1 MHLEFSDKYWFDR
14 DIMGYTLVQIH
25 MEMSD
30 MLSSTTDWLTV
41 AEFVAKLNGRVSRN
55 FVYERIREGAI
66 PSVRIGRKIL
76 IPSDA
81 LDRLMTAQGTE

>member
-1 MHLEFSDKYWFDR
+1 MTRIIIQDN
-14 DIMGYTLVQIH
+14 LVQIRK
-25 MEMSD
+25 ELSD
-30 MLSSTTDWLTV
+30 MQSSTTDWLTV
-41 AEFVAKLNGRVSRN
+41 AEFVAKFNGRVSRN
-55 FVYERIREGAI
+55 FVYERIREGSI

>member
-1 MHLEFSDKYWFDR
+1 MTQ
-14 DIMGYTLVQIH
+14 IIIQGNLVQIH
-25 MEMSD
+25 KEMSY
-30 MLSSTTDWLTV
+30 MLSNTTDWLTV
-41 AEFVAKLNGRVSRN
+41 AEFVAKFNGRVSRN
-55 FVYERIREGAI
+55 FVYERIREGSI

>member
-1 MHLEFSDKYWFDR
+1 MHLKFSDKYWIDR
-14 DIMGYTLVQIH
+14 DIIEDKLVQIY

-41 AEFVAKLNGRVSRN
+41 AEFVAKFNGRVSRN
-55 FVYERIREGAI
+55 FVYERIREGSI

-81 LDRLMTAQGTE
+81 LDRLMTAQGSK

>member
-14 DIMGYTLVQIH
+14 DIIGYKLVQIH

-41 AEFVAKLNGRVSRN
+41 AEFVAKFDGRVSRN

>member
-1 MHLEFSDKYWFDR
+1 MTQ
-14 DIMGYTLVQIH
+14 IIIQGNLVQIY

-30 MLSSTTDWLTV
+30 MLSGTTDWLTV
-41 AEFVAKLNGRVSRN
+41 AEFVAKFDGRVSRN

>member
-1 MHLEFSDKYWFDR
+1 MTRIILQ
-14 DIMGYTLVQIH
+14 GNLVQIH
-25 MEMSD
+25 KERSD
-30 MLSSTTDWLTV
+30 MLSNTTDWLTV
-41 AEFVAKLNGRVSRN
+41 AEFVAKFNGRVSRN
-55 FVYERIREGAI
+55 FVYERIREGSI

>member
-1 MHLEFSDKYWFDR
+1 MTQ
-14 DIMGYTLVQIH
+14 IIIQGNLVQIH
-25 MEMSD
+25 MEISD

-41 AEFVAKLNGRVSRN
+41 AEFVAKFDGRVSRN
-55 FVYERIREGAI
+55 FVYERIREGSI

-81 LDRLMTAQGTE
+81 LDRLMTAQGTK

>member
-1 MHLEFSDKYWFDR
+1 MTQ
-14 DIMGYTLVQIH
+14 IIIQGNLVQINK
-25 MEMSD
+25 EMSY
-30 MLSSTTDWLTV
+30 MLSNTTDWLTV
-41 AEFVAKLNGRVSRN
+41 AEFVAKFNGRVSRN
-55 FVYERIREGAI
+55 FVYERIREGSI

>member
-1 MHLEFSDKYWFDR
+1 MTQ
-14 DIMGYTLVQIH
+14 IIIQGNLVQIH
-25 MEMSD
+25 MEISD

-41 AEFVAKLNGRVSRN
+41 AEFVAKFDGRVSRN

>member
-1 MHLEFSDKYWFDR
+1 MTQ
-14 DIMGYTLVQIH
+14 IIIQGNLVRIYN
-25 MEMSD
+25 EMSD
-30 MLSSTTDWLTV
+30 TLSNTTDWLTV
-41 AEFVAKLNGRVSRN
+41 AEFVAKFNGRVSRN
-55 FVYERIREGAI
+55 FVYERIREGSI

>member
-1 MHLEFSDKYWFDR
+1 MTQ
-14 DIMGYTLVQIH
+14 IIIQGNLVQIY

-41 AEFVAKLNGRVSRN
+41 AEFVAKFDGRVSRN

>member
-1 MHLEFSDKYWFDR
+1 MTQ
-14 DIMGYTLVQIH
+14 IIIQGNLVQIH

-30 MLSSTTDWLTV
+30 MLSGTTDWLTV
-41 AEFVAKLNGRVSRN
+41 AEFVAKFDGRVSRN

>member
-1 MHLEFSDKYWFDR
+1 MTQIIIQDN
-14 DIMGYTLVQIH
+14 LVQIH
-25 MEMSD
+25 KEMSY
-30 MLSSTTDWLTV
+30 MLSNTTDWLTV
-41 AEFVAKLNGRVSRN
+41 AEFVAKFNGRVSRN
-55 FVYERIREGAI
+55 FVYERIREGSI

>member
-1 MHLEFSDKYWFDR
+1 MTH
-14 DIMGYTLVQIH
+14 IIIQGNLVQINK
-25 MEMSD
+25 EMSY
-30 MLSSTTDWLTV
+30 MLSNTTDWLTV
-41 AEFVAKLNGRVSRN
+41 AEFVAKFNGRVSRN
-55 FVYERIREGAI
+55 FVYERIREGSI

>member
-1 MHLEFSDKYWFDR
+1 
-14 DIMGYTLVQIH
+14 
-25 MEMSD
+25 MSY
-30 MLSSTTDWLTV
+30 MLSNTTDWLTV
-41 AEFVAKLNGRVSRN
+41 AEFVAKFNGRVSRN
-55 FVYERIREGAI
+55 FVYERIREGSI

>member
-1 MHLEFSDKYWFDR
+1 MTQ
-14 DIMGYTLVQIH
+14 IIIQCNLVQIH
-25 MEMSD
+25 KEMSY
-30 MLSSTTDWLTV
+30 MLSNTTDWLTV
-41 AEFVAKLNGRVSRN
+41 AEFVAKFNGRVSRN
-55 FVYERIREGAI
+55 FVYERIREGSI

>member
-1 MHLEFSDKYWFDR
+1 MTRIIIQDN
-14 DIMGYTLVQIH
+14 LVQKY
-25 MEMSD
+25 MEISD

-41 AEFVAKLNGRVSRN
+41 AEFVAKFNGRVSRN

-81 LDRLMTAQGTE
+81 LDRLMTAQGSE

>member
-1 MHLEFSDKYWFDR
+1 MTQ
-14 DIMGYTLVQIH
+14 IIIQGNLVQIY

-30 MLSSTTDWLTV
+30 MLSGTTDWLTV
-41 AEFVAKLNGRVSRN
+41 AEFVAKFDGRVSRN
-55 FVYERIREGAI
+55 FVYERIREGSI

>member
-1 MHLEFSDKYWFDR
+1 MTQIIIQDN
-14 DIMGYTLVQIH
+14 LVHIYK
-25 MEMSD
+25 EMSD
-30 MLSSTTDWLTV
+30 MLSNTTDWLTV
-41 AEFVAKLNGRVSRN
+41 AEFVAKFNGRVIRN
-55 FVYERIREGAI
+55 FVYERIREGSI

>member
-1 MHLEFSDKYWFDR
+1 MTR
-14 DIMGYTLVQIH
+14 IIIQANLVQIRK
-25 MEMSD
+25 ELSD
-30 MLSSTTDWLTV
+30 MQSSTTDWLTV
-41 AEFVAKLNGRVSRN
+41 AEFVAKFNGRVSRN
-55 FVYERIREGAI
+55 FVYERIREGSI

>member
-1 MHLEFSDKYWFDR
+1 MTQIIIHDN
-14 DIMGYTLVQIH
+14 LVQTNT
-25 MEMSD
+25 ELSD
-30 MLSSTTDWLTV
+30 MISGSTDWLTV
-41 AEFVAKLNGRVSRN
+41 AEFVAKFSGRVSRN
-55 FVYERIREGAI
+55 FVYERIREGSI

>member
-1 MHLEFSDKYWFDR
+1 MTQ
-14 DIMGYTLVQIH
+14 IIIQGNLVQIH

-41 AEFVAKLNGRVSRN
+41 AEFVAKFDGRVSRN

-81 LDRLMTAQGTE
+81 LDRLMTAQDTE

>member
-1 MHLEFSDKYWFDR
+1 MTQIIIQDN
-14 DIMGYTLVQIH
+14 LVHIYK
-25 MEMSD
+25 EMSD
-30 MLSSTTDWLTV
+30 MLSNTTDWLTV
-41 AEFVAKLNGRVSRN
+41 AEFVAKFNGRVSRN
-55 FVYERIREGAI
+55 FVYERIREGSI

>member
-1 MHLEFSDKYWFDR
+1 MTQ
-14 DIMGYTLVQIH
+14 IIIQGNLVQIH

-30 MLSSTTDWLTV
+30 MLSCTTDWLTV
-41 AEFVAKLNGRVSRN
+41 AEFVAKFDGRVSRN